1 MKANGVGMDLD
12 KIVEYIVQEVV
23 KKINSQEQVDS
34 IESSK
39 EKMLAVLNGSTNN
52 LEQIILEL
60 KKLSKVYDLK
70 IVFSEAAKNILDE
83 NLFSEFD
90 IIKNFSIQ
98 NYDEVLSQVNMIVL
112 PLLTKNTVA
121 KLVVGIRDNA
131 VTNLISKALLTD
143 KKIIAVSDCCL
154 VKSDKAYA
162 KLINSNVEELKKYG
176 VVFTKSEELADYI
189 LNKKDL
195 EINSLREKN
204 IITAT
209 DLKDLNDRKIIISK
223 NTVVTTLA
231 QDRAKE
237 NNIVFEKK

>member
-70 IVFSEAAKNILDE
+70 IVFSEAA
-83 NLFSEFD
+83 

-204 IITAT
+204 IITAR

>member
-112 PLLTKNTVA
+112 PLLTKKTVA
-121 KLVVGIRDNA
+121 KL
-131 VTNLISKALLTD
+131 L
-143 KKIIAVSDCCL
+143 
-154 VKSDKAYA
+154 
-162 KLINSNVEELKKYG
+162 
-176 VVFTKSEELADYI
+176 
-189 LNKKDL
+189 
-195 EINSLREKN
+195 
-204 IITAT
+204 
-209 DLKDLNDRKIIISK
+209 
-223 NTVVTTLA
+223 
-231 QDRAKE
+231 
-237 NNIVFEKK
+237 

>member
-1 MKANGVGMDLD
+1 MDLD

-112 PLLTKNTVA
+112 PLLKT
-121 KLVVGIRDNA
+121 
-131 VTNLISKALLTD
+131 LLQ
-143 KKIIAVSDCCL
+143 
-154 VKSDKAYA
+154 
-162 KLINSNVEELKKYG
+162 NW
-176 VVFTKSEELADYI
+176 
-189 LNKKDL
+189 
-195 EINSLREKN
+195 
-204 IITAT
+204 
-209 DLKDLNDRKIIISK
+209 
-223 NTVVTTLA
+223 
-231 QDRAKE
+231 
-237 NNIVFEKK
+237 

>member
-131 VTNLISKALLTD
+131 VTNLI
-143 KKIIAVSDCCL
+143 
-154 VKSDKAYA
+154 
-162 KLINSNVEELKKYG
+162 
-176 VVFTKSEELADYI
+176 
-189 LNKKDL
+189 
-195 EINSLREKN
+195 
-204 IITAT
+204 
-209 DLKDLNDRKIIISK
+209 
-223 NTVVTTLA
+223 
-231 QDRAKE
+231 
-237 NNIVFEKK
+237 